1 MSRAVKKVGEH
12 ATKISRGWLPEAE
25 GKACAKA
32 LGRNVHDGPRAQ
44 WAGKAG
50 RTAAWGEEKVGE
62 LVTGGWGKGFGRFS
76 KHDEKVLE
84 GSE

>member
-1 MSRAVKKVGEH
+1 MSQAVKKVGEH

-32 LGRNVHDGPRAQ
+32 LGRNMHDGPRAQ